1 MTSLAGSGARGW
13 RGERWASNRAV
24 SFAGFHGR
32 LLTGNVL
39 LLEKGGEAINVDD
52 KLILDRKCELCVS
65 PAALDTGR
73 AQVLFK
79 ESKIKCSVQVA

>member
-1 MTSLAGSGARGW
+1 MGFKQS
-13 RGERWASNRAV
+13 
-24 SFAGFHGR
+24 SFICCLSWKTF
-32 LLTGNVL
+32 LTGNVL